1 VAVSSLLNPGS
12 IVRERSGG
20 GSPSGAANFITG
32 GSTLGR
38 GIVSNAAN
46 KIVQFNR
53 ASVSGVAARP
63 PDLGSMIS
71 TLSTNILNNV
81 QNQVSS
87 INNNVTQLVT
97 QRLAEVRENYRSRL
111 DKIDAARPNAILGNF
126 LSLYRE
132 AIGYIQFLGNP
143 KNVKTL
149 GNNLRALQRIFRDT
163 FRVGR
168 MVRKTI
174 GRIVK
179 QLSGLPQATGGPGGI
194 NLDIRVPGGGLK
206 RTAPRGIMRAMRR
219 RPGMMLGGA
228 ALAGGLGTAVVS
240 GMMNRGGG
248 VQAASS
254 GESAIPPVLLDR
266 FGSILERFSK
276 AIEHFASPPQSS
288 GDSISDPG
296 GGSTS
301 QPDSGAESPGGSP
314 GGSMAPADVSG
325 NYNAAEKALIATVT
339 QSEGTSGDKGYN
351 TVYGGAVVP
360 ELTQMTLGEL
370 YSASKLGGDNA
381 IPDRLGGGVIPY
393 HVDQHNSSASGA
405 PQLMPETLKGLVNS
419 GRFSWD
425 QTFDKNTQNAIIL
438 ALARDRMGGKPIT
451 AENVKRYMP
460 ELGKE
465 WASMSQYHGQTTT
478 TAGESISLFEKNLRY
493 FQGQPSTAEPAKQ
506 DESTVRSATIKRED
520 QQQIAQTVS
529 QPPASTTPQITVAP
543 INLSSPQTQTRG
555 GGGGGGAAA
564 SGGGGGGK
572 QAGPSVPFLSP
583 SNNDNFLLL
592 YSKMVYNIVDG

>member
-1 VAVSSLLNPGS
+1 VVASSILNPGS

-32 GSTLGR
+32 GSPLGR

-87 INNNVTQLVT
+87 INNNVTQLVVE
-97 QRLAEVRENYRSRL
+97 RLAEVRENYRARL
-111 DKIDAARPNAILGNF
+111 DKIDAARPNSILGNF

-240 GMMNRGGG
+240 GMMDRGGG
-248 VQAASS
+248 VQAAPSS
-254 GESAIPPVLLDR
+254 EGAIPPVLLDR

-276 AIEHFASPPQSS
+276 AIEHFASPQQSS
-288 GDSISDPG
+288 GDNFSG
-296 GGSTS
+296 GGSTT
-301 QPDSGAESPGGSP
+301 QQDPGQEDPGGTP
-314 GGSMAPADVSG
+314 GGGTPADVSG
-325 NYNAAEKALIATVT
+325 NYNAAEKAIIATVT
-339 QSEGTSGDKGYN
+339 QSEGTAGDKGYN

-393 HVDQHNSSASGA
+393 HVDEHNSSASGA
-405 PQLMPETLKGLVNS
+405 PQLMPETLKRLVNS

-425 QTFDKNTQNAIIL
+425 QTFDKNTQNAIII
-438 ALARDRMGGKPIT
+438 ALARDRLEGNPIT
-451 AENVKRYMP
+451 AENVKKYIQP
-460 ELGKE
+460 LGQE
-465 WASMSQYHGQTTT
+465 WASFTPHHGQTTT
-478 TAGESISLFEKNLRY
+478 TAGETISLFEKNLRY
-493 FQGQPSTAEPAKQ
+493 FQGQPSTAEPA
-506 DESTVRSATIKRED
+506 EPTVRSATIKRED

-529 QPPASTTPQITVAP
+529 QPPASTTPQVTVAP
-543 INLSSPQTQTRG
+543 MNLSSPQSQ
-555 GGGGGGAAA
+555 GGGGA
-564 SGGGGGGK
+564 GGGAPVVVGGGGK
-572 QAGPSVPFLSP
+572 QPGPTVPFLSS

>member
-1 VAVSSLLNPGS
+1 MAVSSLLNPGS

-20 GSPSGAANFITG
+20 GSSSGAANFITG
-32 GSTLGR
+32 GSPLGR

-53 ASVSGVAARP
+53 SSVSGVAARP
-63 PDLGSMIS
+63 PNLGNMIS

-228 ALAGGLGTAVVS
+228 ALTGGLGTAVVS
-240 GMMNRGGG
+240 GMMDRGGG

-254 GESAIPPVLLDR
+254 GEGAIPPVLLDR

-296 GGSTS
+296 GGGSTS

-314 GGSMAPADVSG
+314 GGGMAPADVSG

-339 QSEGTSGDKGYN
+339 QSEGTAGDKGYN

-425 QTFDKNTQNAIIL
+425 QTFDKNTQNAIII

-451 AENVKRYMP
+451 AENIKAYMP

-493 FQGQPSTAEPAKQ
+493 FQGQPSTAEPVKQ
-506 DESTVRSATIKRED
+506 DEPTVRSATIKRED

-529 QPPASTTPQITVAP
+529 QPPASTTPQVTVAP
-543 INLSSPQTQTRG
+543 MNLSSPQTQT

-572 QAGPSVPFLSP
+572 QPGPSVPFLSS

>member
-1 VAVSSLLNPGS
+1 MVASSILNPGS

-32 GSTLGR
+32 GSPLGR

-87 INNNVTQLVT
+87 INNNVTQLVVE
-97 QRLAEVRENYRSRL
+97 RLAEVRENYRARL
-111 DKIDAARPNAILGNF
+111 DKIDAARPNSILGNF

-240 GMMNRGGG
+240 GMMDRGGG
-248 VQAASS
+248 VQAAPSS
-254 GESAIPPVLLDR
+254 EGAIPPVLLDR

-276 AIEHFASPPQSS
+276 AIEHFASPQQSS
-288 GDSISDPG
+288 GDNFSG
-296 GGSTS
+296 GGSTT
-301 QPDSGAESPGGSP
+301 QQDPGQEDPGGTP
-314 GGSMAPADVSG
+314 GGGTPADVSG
-325 NYNAAEKALIATVT
+325 NYNAAEKAIIATVT
-339 QSEGTSGDKGYN
+339 QSEGTAGDKGYN

-393 HVDQHNSSASGA
+393 HVDEHNSSASGA
-405 PQLMPETLKGLVNS
+405 PQLMPETLKRLVNS

-425 QTFDKNTQNAIIL
+425 QTFDKNTQNAIII
-438 ALARDRMGGKPIT
+438 ALARDRLEGNPIT
-451 AENVKRYMP
+451 AENVKKYIQP
-460 ELGKE
+460 LGQE
-465 WASMSQYHGQTTT
+465 WASFTPHHGQTTT
-478 TAGESISLFEKNLRY
+478 TAGETISLFEKNLRY
-493 FQGQPSTAEPAKQ
+493 FQGQPSTAEPA
-506 DESTVRSATIKRED
+506 EPTVRSATIKRED

-529 QPPASTTPQITVAP
+529 QPPASTTPQVTVAP
-543 INLSSPQTQTRG
+543 MNLSSPQSQ
-555 GGGGGGAAA
+555 GGGGA
-564 SGGGGGGK
+564 GGGAPVVVGGGGK
-572 QAGPSVPFLSP
+572 QPGPTVPFLSS

>member
-1 VAVSSLLNPGS
+1 MVASSILNPGS

-32 GSTLGR
+32 GSPLGR

-81 QNQVSS
+81 ENQVSS

-97 QRLAEVRENYRSRL
+97 QRLAEVRENYRARL
-111 DKIDAARPNAILGNF
+111 DKIDAARPNSILGNF

-240 GMMNRGGG
+240 GMMDRGGG
-248 VQAASS
+248 VQAVPSS
-254 GESAIPPVLLDR
+254 EGAIPPVLLDR
-266 FGSILERFSK
+266 FGSILDRFSK
-276 AIEHFASPPQSS
+276 AIEHFAKPPTSS
-288 GDSISDPG
+288 KDNFSG
-296 GGSTS
+296 GGSTT
-301 QPDSGAESPGGSP
+301 QQDPGQEDPGGTP
-314 GGSMAPADVSG
+314 GGGGTPADVSG
-325 NYNAAEKALIATVT
+325 NYTAAEKALIATVT
-339 QSEGTSGDKGYN
+339 QSEGTAGDKGYN

-360 ELTQMTLGEL
+360 ELTQMTLGEI
-370 YSASKLGGDNA
+370 YEASKLGGTNR

-393 HVDQHNSSASGA
+393 HVDQYNSSATGA
-405 PQLMPETLKGLVNS
+405 PQLMPQTLKGLLDS
-419 GRFSWD
+419 GRFSSD
-425 QTFDKNTQNAIIL
+425 QVFDKNVQNAIII
-438 ALARDRMGGKPIT
+438 ALARDRMGGKPVT
-451 AENVKRYMP
+451 AENIKAYMP

-465 WASMSQYHGQTTT
+465 WASMSQYHGQSTT

-493 FQGQPSTAEPAKQ
+493 FEGQPSTAEPAKP
-506 DESTVRSATIKRED
+506 DESIVRSATIRKET
-520 QQQIAQTVS
+520 QQQIAQTVA
-529 QPPASTTPQITVAP
+529 QPPASTTPQVTVAP
-543 INLSSPQTQTRG
+543 LNLSSPQSQ
-555 GGGGGGAAA
+555 GGGGAGA
-564 SGGGGGGK
+564 GEQVVIGGGGK
-572 QAGPSVPFLSP
+572 QPGPTVPFLSS